1 MAADTVEAFLKD
13 RVNEAGIAQKW
24 DLLCAYRRRW
34 EQRAGEID
42 RISGTYFGPVTGGSA
57 AQHLLESMLAQWKS
71 LRQAS
76 VELIRHFGETPLGHH
91 RIHDW
96 ARAPRGSVDPL
107 RKPPIEDSG

>member
-42 RISGTYFGPVTGGSA
+42 RISGTYFGSVTGGSV